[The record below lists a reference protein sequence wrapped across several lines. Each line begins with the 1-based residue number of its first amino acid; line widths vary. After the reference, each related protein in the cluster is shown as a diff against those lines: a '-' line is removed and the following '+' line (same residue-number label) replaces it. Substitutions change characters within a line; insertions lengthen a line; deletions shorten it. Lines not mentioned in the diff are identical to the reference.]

1 MTVMNM
7 NTVSLGNITQ
17 TSKKEANYESIK
29 HCNTGAHP
37 KL

>member
-7 NTVSLGNITQ
+7 NTVSLGNITR
-17 TSKKEANYESIK
+17 TNKKEANYEFIK
-29 HCNTGAHP
+29 HCNTGTRS